1 MTDAVAGRVLIVE
14 SMPIVARA
22 LADLLAQHYGMDS
35 VICTSESEAMAACG
49 RASDFARIF
58 LDLDAAGS
66 YGLSLVRYFAD
77 RGMQGRCAILASAA
91 NARWIGQARSM
102 GVLAYLL
109 KTAPVKDLL
118 AALELVMRDQPSFPA
133 ISAAQESARLT
144 RRQQDVVDLLHR
156 GYSSKKIASQLCLRT
171 GTVDNHVTGLMRALN
186 ASSRTH
192 AVARA
197 MELGYVTHRDQ
208 VRA

>member
-1 MTDAVAGRVLIVE
+1 MTEPASGKVLIVE
-14 SMPIVARA
+14 SMPIVAWA
-22 LADLLAQHYGMDS
+22 LADLLAEHYGMDS
-35 VICTSESEAMAACG
+35 VICTSEREALAACVQ
-49 RASDFARIF
+49 ALDFGRIF

-66 YGLSLVRYFAD
+66 YGLSLVRYFVD
-77 RGMQGRCAILASAA
+77 RGAQRRCVIVSGAA
-91 NARWIGQARSM
+91 NPRWIEQARAH

-109 KTAPVKDLL
+109 KTAPVEEFR
-118 AALELVMRDQPSFPA
+118 AALELVMRGKPSFPPVA
-133 ISAAQESARLT
+133 DAVDSARLT
-144 RRQQDVVDLLHR
+144 RRQQDIVDLLHR
-156 GYSSKKIASQLCLRT
+156 GYSSKKIASQLCLKT

-208 VRA
+208 ARV